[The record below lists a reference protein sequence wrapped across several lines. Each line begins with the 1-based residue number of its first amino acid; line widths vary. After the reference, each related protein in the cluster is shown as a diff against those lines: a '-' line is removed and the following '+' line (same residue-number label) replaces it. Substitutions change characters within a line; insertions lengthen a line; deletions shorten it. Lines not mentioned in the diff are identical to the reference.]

1 MTETTTDFIVADIN
15 KPLDTAEVLRALA
28 ADIECDVNDARI
40 AYNHIR
46 KMNDSSF
53 ISMRE
58 TDKGFLRGYWMG
70 LHRAVTIV
78 NEFLRDTERQN
89 ENGKKENEN
98 AGA

>member
-1 MTETTTDFIVADIN
+1 MTEMTTDFITADIN
-15 KPLDTAEVLRALA
+15 KPLDAAEVLRALA

-70 LHRAVTIV
+70 LHRAVTVV
-78 NEFLRDTERQN
+78 NEFLRDAERQMPDC
-89 ENGKKENEN
+89 KEDEN

>member
-1 MTETTTDFIVADIN
+1 MTDTTTDFIVADIN

-70 LHRAVTIV
+70 LHRAVTVV
-78 NEFLRDTERQN
+78 NEFLRDAERQN
-89 ENGKKENEN
+89 ENGKKEGEN
-98 AGA
+98 AGD

>member
-1 MTETTTDFIVADIN
+1 MTEMTTDFIAADIN

-28 ADIECDVNDARI
+28 ADIECDVNDART

-70 LHRAVTIV
+70 LHRAVTV
-78 NEFLRDTERQN
+78 VHEFLRDTERQN

-98 AGA
+98 ACD

>member
-1 MTETTTDFIVADIN
+1 MTEMTTDFIVTDIN

-89 ENGKKENEN
+89 ENGKKESEN

>member
-1 MTETTTDFIVADIN
+1 MTETTTDFITADIVN

-28 ADIECDVNDARI
+28 ADIECDVNDART

-78 NEFLRDTERQN
+78 NEFLRDAERQN
-89 ENGKKENEN
+89 KRDEKENEN
-98 AGA
+98 E

>member
-1 MTETTTDFIVADIN
+1 MTEMTTDFITADIN

-28 ADIECDVNDARI
+28 ADIECDVNDART

-89 ENGKKENEN
+89 KNGKKEGEN
-98 AGA
+98 AGD

>member
-1 MTETTTDFIVADIN
+1 MTEMTTDFITADIN

-28 ADIECDVNDARI
+28 ADIECDVDDARI

-78 NEFLRDTERQN
+78 NEFLRDAERQMPDC
-89 ENGKKENEN
+89 KEDEN